1 MKKGFTLI
9 EILAVLA
16 GIAVIAGLLVTLIK
30 PLEIFKCARDSQRMN
45 DLQALSSAI
54 QHYII
59 STNDIDLDGPYQN
72 RGVDEASSTIFI
84 SVPTDKESLPTTFV
98 VGTSTFIVNSVNSN
112 NLKNI
117 DGSGWLP
124 INFQSLEVRAINV
137 LPFDPI
143 NSYASKYFYSYV
155 FHRGMQGFELN
166 ANLECNRYKKGGIE
180 DKTSTDGGDDPDVY
194 EAGSM
199 LTLLPSE
206 IYLSQR
212 ITGLKP
218 IIGLSDATT
227 TITTVLNSVSSTKI
241 YIYNLGSTTL
251 AVYNITQQP
260 AQSRISTDKNYII
273 VPPRSYEPLTITCN
287 AKDVYST
294 TTYTT
299 TFKLWNN
306 DFQNNPYNLNVICNV
321 MTAPRITIT
330 SKELS
335 ITTKTGASST
345 GIIKIFNKGSTDLNI
360 TNINLYREES
370 TSTCANFVSF
380 ALSSSIIPSN
390 QSATLT
396 TIVDAT
402 TLNSKHSFYCKYYI
416 ESNDPY
422 RPLQIVKVNIQ
433 VKSPPGEVSN
443 LKVEKAG
450 SQKLKISWSEPN
462 DNGYDN
468 IIGYRIYR
476 KINATPTI
484 SDFATSVPRT
494 SLSFLDSGLING
506 TNYCYRVSAVNG
518 VGEGPLSSQVACGI
532 PMTTPSPPVISA
544 SPGNK
549 KVDLSWSVS
558 DNGGSIITGYDIYW
572 KTANDTNWKILFKD
586 YQYTSTSH
594 FVPSINNCINYQ
606 YYVIAKNSEGSS
618 NPSNIASA
626 TPYGTSSPPKNAS
639 STAGANYVDLTWQ
652 APDDKGCPTLSY
664 YKIYKASSTPQN
676 FVFVAST
683 TNLSYSDYNVTSSVT
698 YYYYITA
705 VNSYGE
711 SDKSNIIS
719 ARPGLSKCPAP
730 TNLTL
735 TPNDRRITLNWNTSL
750 SSGYYYL
757 YYSSNTPSN
766 FVKFATVTHPSSTY
780 THTGLING
788 GIYYYYV
795 TAENPGT
802 CLESNPSNIASTSPG
817 SAPSPPKNFK
827 ADSYQD
833 RIELRWEPP
842 ESDGGFPILYY
853 SLYKNYNLI
862 TTTSASTLSY
872 IDINIDPSSVYTYS
886 VSATNKIGEGEKA
899 YVNAGYCPSWSI
911 IYGSEKDDKPTYTF
925 LLSNGKYI
933 IVGETKSTSTL
944 GGYDGFLMRIDSLG
958 NLELLNSYGG
968 ALDDS
973 IRSFVELD
981 DGNYLIAGTT
991 KSFGDTNG
999 DIFIAKISS
1008 STGNVIWAKVFG
1020 TNGIDDYPFITRGD
1034 NSYDNYIYL
1043 TFSTQYQTFGGRD
1056 IVVMKLDQNGNIIWQ
1071 KRFGG
1076 VRDDIPY
1083 KIVFHGRQA
1092 YYYDDY
1098 LFIIGYTS
1106 SYRAGSW
1113 HGLLIKLKTNG
1124 NLEYAK
1130 IYGGNYPFAG
1140 SYPYNLDYLLDIKPT
1155 YNSGLY
1161 LFGSTLSFVLPG
1173 GGDYILLNV
1182 HDSPDLGIIK
1192 GYALGTPGN
1201 DYGFAYTQIGSGY
1214 QDLLLGY
1221 TDTLGAGYSDLLL
1234 IRGDSFYGNWIK
1246 VITLGG
1252 ALGDAF
1258 PVPPIL
1264 PTLTTQLD
1272 QNKILITARTNSSGF
1287 GGDDIW
1293 LVKLDPDLYVKNS
1306 QNQIGFEPGSRFK
1319 YYSYPTTI
1327 IIVENIT
1334 SQVSVNNITNLIGKI
1349 DFFSK
1354 NINISLGTKG
1364 ISFNKLYVAK
1374 CPNISGT
1381 TTPSAPRN
1389 LKAVNQ
1395 TTYNQLTWDPPLS
1408 DGGSSILYYKIYRR
1422 IQNEQSS
1429 PIFLATT
1436 TNISFN
1442 DNNIQDKTYCYKVSA
1457 VNAVGEGPM
1466 SEEACAIPGSGG
1478 ATVPDAPSLTVTPG
1492 NRQNT
1497 LNWTQPYDG
1506 GRPILEY
1513 RVYQYINVNYTLLA
1527 TTSSSTITYTHQNLT
1542 NGQEYCYAVSAR
1554 NSVGEG
1560 NKSNIACGT
1569 PRGVPSS
1576 PQNLQA
1582 NVGDRVISLSW
1593 SAPLDNGGSAIT
1605 EYRIYRRLSGS
1616 SYNFNSPL
1624 ATTSASML
1632 SYNDTNVIPGNT
1644 YCYVVKAKNQY
1655 GESNSS
1661 NEVCKKAGAAPGKWE
1676 IRVEDYGS
1684 NWTTLYF
1691 SCPYTSQTPLCDGG
1705 YPITK
1710 IKIYRGTSPSSL
1722 SFYSELRDPA
1732 SANYRFTDTGLSS
1745 GVTYYYAIKAV
1756 NELNLEGPTSS
1767 EVSVT
1772 PRERA
1777 ITGNIKVLWGLISRS
1792 EGENRVVVQ
1801 DAFPAIGIQFDTPQ
1815 YIDRLEM
1822 RTDPINSDY
1831 LKYLCDN
1838 YGGSDINSWI
1848 KSPTTTLSIKRTC
1861 KTLIFY
1867 PSHSIIS
1874 GYFIGK
1880 DANDIFNMQQINIYG
1895 TGFHG
1900 TARWASLS
1908 LPFLLDSIGLG
1919 GYISNTANIFDI
1931 KIYK

>member
-30 PLEIFKCARDSQRMN
+30 PLELFKCARDSQRMN

-59 STNDIDLDGPYQN
+59 STSDIDLDGPYQN

-84 SVPTDKESLPTTFV
+84 SVPSDKESVPNTFV

-117 DGSGWLP
+117 DGTGWLP
-124 INFQSLEVRAINV
+124 INFQSLEVKAINV
-137 LPFDPI
+137 LPIDPV

-166 ANLECNRYKKGGIE
+166 ANLECNRYKKGGAD

-194 EAGSM
+194 EVGSM
-199 LTLLPSE
+199 LTLSPSE

-227 TITTVLNSVSSTKI
+227 TINTVLNSVSSTKV

-260 AQSRISTDKNYII
+260 AQARISTDKNYII
-273 VPPRSYEPLTITCN
+273 VPPWSFESLTITCN
-287 AKDVYST
+287 AKDVYSA

-321 MTAPRITIT
+321 VTAPRITIT
-330 SKELS
+330 PKELS

-370 TSTCANFVSF
+370 TSTCANFVSYT
-380 ALSSSIIPSN
+380 LSSSVISSN

-402 TLNSKHSFYCKYYI
+402 TLNSKQNFYCKYYI

-422 RPLQIVKVNIQ
+422 RSLEIAKVNIK

-450 SQKLKISWSEPN
+450 SQKLKLSWKAPN

-468 IIGYRIYR
+468 IVAYRIYR
-476 KINATPTI
+476 KINATPTQ
-484 SDFATSVPRT
+484 SDFATSVPST
-494 SLSFLDSGLING
+494 SLSFLDSGLTNG

-518 VGEGPLSSQVACGI
+518 VGEGALSSQVVCGI
-532 PMTTPSPPVISA
+532 PVTTPSPPILSA
-544 SPGNK
+544 SSGNK

-572 KTANDTNWKILFKD
+572 KTADDANWNILLKD
-586 YQYTSTSH
+586 YQDNSTSH

-618 NPSNIASA
+618 NPSNIATA

-652 APDDKGCPTLSY
+652 APDDIGCPALSY
-664 YKIYKASSTPQN
+664 YNIYKASSMPQN
-676 FVFVAST
+676 FVFIAST
-683 TNLSYSDYNVTSSVT
+683 TNLSYRDSNVTSSVT

-711 SDKSNIIS
+711 SDESNIIS
-719 ARPGLSKCPAP
+719 ATPGLLKCPAP

-757 YYSSNTPSN
+757 YYSTNTPSN

-788 GIYYYYV
+788 EVYYYYV
-795 TAENPGT
+795 TAENLGT
-802 CLESNPSNIASTSPG
+802 CLESNPSNVASSSPG
-817 SAPSPPKNFK
+817 SVPSPPKNFK
-827 ADSYQD
+827 ANSYQD
-833 RIELRWEPP
+833 RIELSWQPP

-853 SLYKNYNLI
+853 SLYRNYNLI

-872 IDINIDPSSVYTYS
+872 IDRNIDSSSVYTYS
-886 VSATNKIGEGEKA
+886 LSATNKIGEGEKA

-911 IYGSEKDDKPTYTF
+911 IYGGENHDKSAYSY

-933 IVGETKSTSTL
+933 IVGETTLSSDKGGL
-944 GGYDGFLMRIDSLG
+944 GGKDGFLMRVDSLG
-958 NLELLNSYGG
+958 NLELLKTYGG
-968 ALDDS
+968 ASDDS
-973 IRSFVELD
+973 IRSFEELQ

-991 KSFGDTNG
+991 KSFGDPNG
-999 DIFIAKISS
+999 DIFLAKISS
-1008 STGNVIWAKVFG
+1008 STGNVIWSKVFG
-1020 TNGIDDYPFITRGD
+1020 TNGVDDLPFIARGD

-1056 IVVMKLDQNGNIIWQ
+1056 IIVMKLDQNGNIIWQ

-1083 KIVFHGRQA
+1083 KIVFHGRQV

-1140 SYPYNLDYLLDIKPT
+1140 SYPYNLDYLFDIKPT
-1155 YNSGLY
+1155 YSSGLY
-1161 LFGSTLSFVLPG
+1161 LFGTTLSFTGVG
-1173 GGDYILLNV
+1173 SDYILLNV
-1182 HDSPDLGIIK
+1182 PDSPDLGIIK
-1192 GYALGTPGN
+1192 GYTLGTRGN
-1201 DYGFAYTQIGSGY
+1201 EYGIAYTQIGSGY

-1221 TDTLGAGYSDLLL
+1221 TDTLGAGNGDLLL

-1264 PTLTTQLD
+1264 STSTTQLD
-1272 QNKILITARTNSSGF
+1272 QNKILITAITNSSGF
-1287 GGDDIW
+1287 GGNDIW
-1293 LVKLDPDLYVKNS
+1293 LVKLDPDLNIKNS
-1306 QNQIGFEPGSRFK
+1306 QNQLGFEPGSGFRFN
-1319 YYSYPTTI
+1319 SFPTSSI
-1327 IIVENIT
+1327 IFKDIKNSIIEQ
-1334 SQVSVNNITNLIGKI
+1334 SITNQIGNI
-1349 DFFSK
+1349 NFVSK
-1354 NINISLGTKG
+1354 NLNISLTTRNANFYKK
-1364 ISFNKLYVAK
+1364 SVAY
-1374 CPNISGT
+1374 CFYSLEPT
-1381 TTPSAPRN
+1381 PPSAP
-1389 LKAVNQ
+1389 
-1395 TTYNQLTWDPPLS
+1395 TLS
-1408 DGGSSILYYKIYRR
+1408 
-1422 IQNEQSS
+1422 
-1429 PIFLATT
+1429 
-1436 TNISFN
+1436 
-1442 DNNIQDKTYCYKVSA
+1442 
-1457 VNAVGEGPM
+1457 
-1466 SEEACAIPGSGG
+1466 
-1478 ATVPDAPSLTVTPG
+1478 VTAG
-1492 NRQNT
+1492 DRQNT
-1497 LNWTQPYDG
+1497 LNWTQPSDG
-1506 GRPILEY
+1506 GSPILEY
-1513 RVYQYINVNYTLLA
+1513 RVYQYINGNYTLLA
-1527 TTSSSTITYTHQNLT
+1527 TTSSSTRTYTHQNLT
-1542 NGQEYCYAVSAR
+1542 NGQQYCYAVSAR

-1560 NKSNIACGT
+1560 SKSNIACGT
-1569 PRGVPSS
+1569 PRGVPSP

-1582 NVGDRVISLSW
+1582 TVGDRVIRLSW
-1593 SAPLDNGGSAIT
+1593 SAPLDNGGSPIT
-1605 EYRIYRRLSGS
+1605 EYRIYRILSGEF
-1616 SYNFNSPL
+1616 YNFNSPL

-1632 SYNDTNVIPGNT
+1632 SYNDTNVIPGFT

-1655 GESNSS
+1655 GESDSS
-1661 NEVCKKAGAAPGKWE
+1661 NEVCKTAGAAPGQWVIW
-1676 IRVEDYGS
+1676 IRDYGE
-1684 NWTTLYF
+1684 NWAELQFFCQSSREIFYC
-1691 SCPYTSQTPLCDGG
+1691 SGG

-1710 IKIYRGTSPSSL
+1710 IKLYKGTSPNSL
-1722 SFYSELRDPA
+1722 SLYKEILNPA
-1732 SANYRFTDTGLSS
+1732 SANYTFKDTGLSS
-1745 GVTYYYAIKAV
+1745 GVTYYYAMQAV
-1756 NELNLEGPTSS
+1756 NELNLEGPMSDV
-1767 EVSVT
+1767 VSVT
-1772 PRERA
+1772 PGERV
-1777 ITGNIKVLWGLISRS
+1777 ITGNIKVLWGLIKRIA
-1792 EGENRVVVQ
+1792 GEHRVVAQ
-1801 DAFPAIGIQFDTPQ
+1801 YAFSAIGIQFNTPQ
-1815 YIDRLEM
+1815 YIDRLEIV
-1822 RTDPINSDY
+1822 TDPINSDY

-1838 YGGSDINSWI
+1838 HGWYDVNSWI

-1861 KTLIFY
+1861 KTLIFC
-1867 PSHSIIS
+1867 PGQSIIS
-1874 GYFIGK
+1874 YVIGK
-1880 DANDIFNMQQINIYG
+1880 DANDIFNRQQITTYG
-1895 TGFHG
+1895 TGFNG
-1900 TARWASLS
+1900 TFRWVSLS
-1908 LPFLLDSIGLG
+1908 LPFFIDSISTWGDV
-1919 GYISNTANIFDI
+1919 IHTANIFDI

>member
-30 PLEIFKCARDSQRMN
+30 PLELFKCARDSQRMN

-59 STNDIDLDGPYQN
+59 STSDIDLDGPYQN
-72 RGVDEASSTIFI
+72 RGLDEPSSTIFI
-84 SVPTDKESLPTTFV
+84 SVPSDKESLPTTFV

-117 DGSGWLP
+117 DGTGWLP
-124 INFQSLEVRAINV
+124 INFQSLEVKAINV
-137 LPFDPI
+137 LPIDPI

-155 FHRGMQGFELN
+155 FHRGMRSFELN
-166 ANLECNRYKKGGIE
+166 ANLECNRYKKGGVE

-194 EAGSM
+194 EVGSM

-212 ITGLKP
+212 IKGLKP

-227 TITTVLNSVSSTKI
+227 TITTVLNSVSSTKV

-260 AQSRISTDKNYII
+260 AQARISTDKNYII
-273 VPPRSYEPLTITCN
+273 VPPWSFEPLTITCN
-287 AKDVYST
+287 AKDVYTT

-330 SKELS
+330 PKELR

-345 GIIKIFNKGSTDLNI
+345 GVIKISNKGSTNLNI

-370 TSTCANFVSF
+370 TSTCDNFVSF
-380 ALSSSIIPSN
+380 NLSSSLIPSN

-402 TLNSKHSFYCKYYI
+402 TLNSKYSFYCKYYI

-433 VKSPPGEVSN
+433 VKSPPGEVFN
-443 LKVEKAG
+443 VQVEKAG

-476 KINATPTI
+476 KINATPTQ
-484 SDFATSVPRT
+484 SDFATSVPSKT
-494 SLSFLDSGLING
+494 FSFLDSGLANG

-518 VGEGPLSSQVACGI
+518 IGEGPLSSQVACGI
-532 PMTTPSPPVISA
+532 PMTTPSPPILSA

-549 KVDLSWSVS
+549 KVDLNWSVS

-572 KTANDTNWKILFKD
+572 KTANDTNWNVLFKD

-652 APDDKGCPTLSY
+652 APDDLGCPALSY

-676 FVFVAST
+676 FVFIAST
-683 TNLSYSDYNVTSSVT
+683 TNLSYRDSNVTSSVT

-719 ARPGLSKCPAP
+719 ATPGLSKCPAP

-735 TPNDRRITLNWNTSL
+735 TPNDRRITLSWNTSL

-788 GIYYYYV
+788 EVYYYYV

-802 CLESNPSNIASTSPG
+802 CLESNPSNIASSSPG
-817 SAPSPPKNFK
+817 SVPSPPKNFK
-827 ADSYQD
+827 ANSYQD
-833 RIELRWEPP
+833 RIELSWQPP

-853 SLYKNYNLI
+853 SLYRNYNLI

-872 IDINIDPSSVYTYS
+872 IDRNIDPSSVYAYY
-886 VSATNKIGEGEKA
+886 VYATNKIGAGEKA
-899 YVNAGYCPSWSI
+899 YVYAGYCPSWSI
-911 IYGSEKDDKPTYTF
+911 IYGSENDDKPAYTF

-933 IVGETKSTSTL
+933 IVGETTLSSDKGGL
-944 GGYDGFLMRIDSLG
+944 GGKDGFLMRVDSLG
-958 NLELLNSYGG
+958 NLELLNAYGG
-968 ALDDS
+968 ASDDS

-981 DGNYLIAGTT
+981 DGNYLIAGIT
-991 KSFGDTNG
+991 KSFGDPNG
-999 DIFIAKISS
+999 DIFLAKVSS
-1008 STGNVIWAKVFG
+1008 STGNVIWAKIYG
-1020 TNGIDDYPFITRGD
+1020 TDGIDDYPFITRGY
-1034 NSYDNYIYL
+1034 NSNDNYIYL

-1056 IVVMKLDQNGNIIWQ
+1056 IVVIKLDQNGNIIWQ

-1076 VRDDIPY
+1076 GGDDIPY
-1083 KIVFHGRQA
+1083 KIVFKGRLFD
-1092 YYYDDY
+1092 YYNDY
-1098 LFIIGYTS
+1098 LFIVGYTQ
-1106 SYRAGSW
+1106 SYGAGNW
-1113 HGLLIKLKTNG
+1113 DGLLIQLKTDG

-1130 IYGGNYPFAG
+1130 TYGGSAE
-1140 SYPYNLDYLLDIKPT
+1140 DYLFDIMPT
-1155 YNSGLY
+1155 NYYGIY
-1161 LFGSTLSFVLPG
+1161 LFGRTRSFG
-1173 GGDYILLNV
+1173 AGNNDYMVLNV
-1182 HDSPDLGIIK
+1182 IESAVIN
-1192 GYALGTPGN
+1192 GYTLGTSGQ
-1201 DYGFAYTQIGSGY
+1201 DYGFSYTQIY
-1214 QDLLLGY
+1214 NRYRYEVNDFLLGR
-1221 TDTLGAGYSDLLL
+1221 TDSLGAGSNDLLL
-1234 IRGDSFYGNWIK
+1234 IERDPFYGNLLK

-1252 ALGDAF
+1252 SLEDEL

-1264 PTLTTQLD
+1264 QNPANELD
-1272 QNKILITARTNSSGF
+1272 QDKILITARTKSSNF
-1287 GGDDIW
+1287 GGYDIW
-1293 LVKLDPDLYVKNS
+1293 LIKLDPDLNVKNS
-1306 QNQIGFEPGSRFK
+1306 QNQVGFESGSGFK
-1319 YYSYPTTI
+1319 FFSHPTTTI
-1327 IIVENIT
+1327 TVKNIT
-1334 SQVSVNNITNLIGKI
+1334 TQVSVRDITNIISKT
-1349 DFFSK
+1349 DFVSK
-1354 NINISLGTKG
+1354 NTNISLGTKS
-1364 ISFNKLYVAK
+1364 ISFNKLYIAK
-1374 CPNISGT
+1374 CPDIFGT

-1389 LKAVNQ
+1389 LKAENK

-1442 DNNIQDKTYCYKVSA
+1442 DNNISQNKTYCYKVSA

-1478 ATVPDAPSLTVTPG
+1478 ATVPGTPSLTVTPG

-1497 LNWTQPYDG
+1497 LNWTQPSDG
-1506 GRPILEY
+1506 GSSILEY
-1513 RVYQYINVNYTLLA
+1513 RVYQYINGNYTLLT
-1527 TTSSSTITYTHQNLT
+1527 TTSPSTRTYTHQNLT

-1560 NKSNIACGT
+1560 SKSNIVCGT
-1569 PRGVPSS
+1569 PRGVPSP

-1593 SAPLDNGGSAIT
+1593 SAPLDNGGSPIT

-1624 ATTSASML
+1624 ATTSASVL

-1655 GESNSS
+1655 GESDQS
-1661 NEVCKKAGAAPGKWE
+1661 NEVCNKAGSAPGQWE

-1684 NWTTLYF
+1684 NWARLQFTCISFPESSYCT
-1691 SCPYTSQTPLCDGG
+1691 GG

-1710 IKIYRGTSPSSL
+1710 IKIYKGTSPSLLSL
-1722 SFYSELRDPA
+1722 YSELRDPA

-1745 GVTYYYAIKAV
+1745 GVTYYYAIKVV

-1767 EVSVT
+1767 VVSVT
-1772 PRERA
+1772 PGERE
-1777 ITGNIKVLWGLISRS
+1777 ITGNIKVLWGFISRIA
-1792 EGENRVVVQ
+1792 GENTVVVQ

-1838 YGGSDINSWI
+1838 YGGSDVNSWI

-1861 KTLIFY
+1861 KTLIFC
-1867 PSHSIIS
+1867 PGQSIIS
-1874 GYFIGK
+1874 YYFIGK
-1880 DANDIFNMQQINIYG
+1880 DANDIFNRQQITIYG
-1895 TGFHG
+1895 TGFDG
-1900 TARWASLS
+1900 TFRWVSS
-1908 LPFLLDSIGLG
+1908 SGFSFLDSISTWG
-1919 GYISNTANIFDI
+1919 GVIHTANIFDI

>member
-30 PLEIFKCARDSQRMN
+30 PLELFKCARDSQRMN
-45 DLQALSSAI
+45 DLQVLSSAI

-72 RGVDEASSTIFI
+72 RGIDEASSTIFI
-84 SVPTDKESLPTTFV
+84 SVPSDKESLPTTFV

-117 DGSGWLP
+117 DGTGWLP
-124 INFQSLEVRAINV
+124 INFQSLAVRAINV
-137 LPFDPI
+137 LPIDPV

-155 FHRGMQGFELN
+155 FHRGMRGFELN
-166 ANLECNRYKKGGIE
+166 ANLECNRYKKGGAD

-194 EAGSM
+194 EVGSM

-212 ITGLKP
+212 IKGLKP

-227 TITTVLNSVSSTKI
+227 TITTVLNSVSSTKV

-260 AQSRISTDKNYII
+260 AQARISTDKNYII
-273 VPPRSYEPLTITCN
+273 VPPWSFEPLTITCN

-321 MTAPRITIT
+321 VTAPRITIT
-330 SKELS
+330 PKELS

-345 GIIKIFNKGSTDLNI
+345 GIIKIFNKGATDLNI

-380 ALSSSIIPSN
+380 NLSSSVIPSN

-402 TLNSKHSFYCKYYI
+402 ALNSKQNFYCKYYI

-422 RPLQIVKVNIQ
+422 RPLQIVKVNIK

-450 SQKLKISWSEPN
+450 SQKLKLSWSEP

-476 KINATPTI
+476 KINATPTQ

-494 SLSFLDSGLING
+494 TFSFLDSGLTNG

-532 PMTTPSPPVISA
+532 PMTTPSPPVLSV
-544 SPGNK
+544 SSGNK

-572 KTANDTNWKILFKD
+572 KAANDTNWNILLTN
-586 YQYTSTSH
+586 YQNNSTTH

-606 YYVIAKNSEGSS
+606 YYVIAKNSEGNS

-639 STAGANYVDLTWQ
+639 STAGANYIDLTWQ
-652 APDDKGCPTLSY
+652 APDDVGCPVLSY

-676 FVFVAST
+676 FVLIAST
-683 TNLSYSDYNVTSSVT
+683 TNLSYRDSNVTSSVT

-788 GIYYYYV
+788 ELYYYYV

-802 CLESNPSNIASTSPG
+802 CLESNPSNIASSSPG
-817 SAPSPPKNFK
+817 TVPSPPKNFK
-827 ADSYQD
+827 ASSYQD

-853 SLYKNYNLI
+853 SLYRNYNLI

-872 IDINIDPSSVYTYS
+872 IDRNIDPSSVYTYS
-886 VSATNKIGEGEKA
+886 VSATNKIGEGEKI

-911 IYGSEKDDKPTYTF
+911 IYGSENDDKPAYTY

-933 IVGETKSTSTL
+933 IVGETTLSSDKGGL
-944 GGYDGFLMRIDSLG
+944 GGTDGFLMRVDSLG
-958 NLELLNSYGG
+958 NLELLNTYGG
-968 ALDDS
+968 ASDDS

-981 DGNYLIAGTT
+981 DGNYLIAGIT
-991 KSFGDTNG
+991 KSFGDSNG
-999 DIFIAKISS
+999 DIFLAKVSS
-1008 STGNVIWAKVFG
+1008 STGNVIWAKIYG
-1020 TNGIDDYPFITRGD
+1020 TNGTDDYPFITRGY
-1034 NSYDNYIYL
+1034 NSNDNYIYL

-1056 IVVMKLDQNGNIIWQ
+1056 IVVMKLDQNGNIIWS

-1076 VRDDIPY
+1076 TGDDIPY
-1083 KIVFHGRQA
+1083 KIV
-1092 YYYDDY
+1092 YYNDY
-1098 LFIIGYTS
+1098 LFIVGYTQ
-1106 SYRAGSW
+1106 SYGAGNW
-1113 HGLLIKLKTNG
+1113 DGLLIQLKTDG
-1124 NLEYAK
+1124 TLEYAK
-1130 IYGGNYPFAG
+1130 TYGGSAE
-1140 SYPYNLDYLLDIKPT
+1140 DYLFDILPT
-1155 YNSGLY
+1155 NYYGIY
-1161 LFGSTLSFVLPG
+1161 LFGRTRSFG
-1173 GGDYILLNV
+1173 ASNNDYIVLNV
-1182 HDSPDLGIIK
+1182 IEGAVNN
-1192 GYALGTPGN
+1192 GYILGTSGQ
-1201 DYGFAYTQIGSGY
+1201 DYGFSYTQIY
-1214 QDLLLGY
+1214 NKYRYEVNDFLLGR
-1221 TDTLGAGYSDLLL
+1221 TDSLGAGSNDLLL
-1234 IRGDSFYGNWIK
+1234 IRRDPFYGNLLK

-1252 ALGDAF
+1252 SLEDEL

-1264 PTLTTQLD
+1264 QNPTTELD
-1272 QNKILITARTNSSGF
+1272 QNKILITARTKSSNF
-1287 GGDDIW
+1287 GGYDIW
-1293 LVKLDPDLYVKNS
+1293 LIKLDPDLNVKNS
-1306 QNQIGFEPGSRFK
+1306 QNQLGFEPGSGFTF
-1319 YYSYPTTI
+1319 YSYPTTTI
-1327 IIVENIT
+1327 TVKNIKT
-1334 SQVSVNNITNLIGKI
+1334 QVSVNDITNLIGKT
-1349 DFFSK
+1349 DFYSK
-1354 NINISLGTKG
+1354 NNINIPLGTKG
-1364 ISFNKLYVAK
+1364 ISFNKLYIAK
-1374 CPNISGT
+1374 CPDMFGT

-1389 LKAVNQ
+1389 LRAVNQ

-1408 DGGSSILYYKIYRR
+1408 DGGSPILYYKIYRR

-1436 TNISFN
+1436 TNTSFN
-1442 DNNIQDKTYCYKVSA
+1442 DNNILQNKTYCYKVSA

-1466 SEEACAIPGSGG
+1466 SDEACAIPGSGG
-1478 ATVPDAPSLTVTPG
+1478 ATVPGTPSLTVTPG

-1497 LNWTQPYDG
+1497 LNWTQPSDG
-1506 GRPILEY
+1506 GSPILEY
-1513 RVYQYINVNYTLLA
+1513 RVYQYINGNYTLLA
-1527 TTSSSTITYTHQNLT
+1527 TTSPSIRTYTHQNLT
-1542 NGQEYCYAVSAR
+1542 NEQEYCYAVSAR

-1569 PRGVPSS
+1569 PGGVPSP

-1582 NVGDRVISLSW
+1582 TVGDRVISLSW
-1593 SAPLDNGGSAIT
+1593 SEPLDNGGSPIT

-1655 GESNSS
+1655 GESNPS
-1661 NEVCKKAGAAPGKWE
+1661 NEVCKKAGSAPGQWE
-1676 IRVEDYGS
+1676 IIVEDYGE
-1684 NWTTLYF
+1684 NWARLQFTCISYPESSYCT
-1691 SCPYTSQTPLCDGG
+1691 GG

-1710 IKIYRGTSPSSL
+1710 IKIYKGTSPSSL
-1722 SFYSELRDPA
+1722 SLYSELIDPT
-1732 SANYRFTDTGLSS
+1732 SRNYRFTDTGLSS
-1745 GVTYYYAIKAV
+1745 GVTYYYAIKVV
-1756 NELNLEGPTSS
+1756 NELNLEGPMSS
-1767 EVSVT
+1767 VVSVT
-1772 PRERA
+1772 PGERA
-1777 ITGNIKVLWGLISRS
+1777 ITGNIKVLWGSYEWIC
-1792 EGENRVVVQ
+1792 GTYKACVTNFNP
-1801 DAFPAIGIQFDTPQ
+1801 AFGIQFDSPQ
-1815 YIDRLEM
+1815 YINNVK
-1822 RTDPINSDY
+1822 INVFSIQFQSPVQLSYLCDDY
-1831 LKYLCDN
+1831 LKIYTETYLQST
-1838 YGGSDINSWI
+1838 G
-1848 KSPTTTLSIKRTC
+1848 TTTLNINRTC
-1861 KTLIFY
+1861 KALIITT
-1867 PSHSIIS
+1867 SDNI
-1874 GYFIGK
+1874 YFLGLVGAN
-1880 DANDIFNMQQINIYG
+1880 ANDLMSRSQIRVVGGTCNFSGGWISAIFSGINVYSLD
-1895 TGFHG
+1895 
-1900 TARWASLS
+1900 SLS
-1908 LPFLLDSIGLG
+1908 LAICQPPSFNAFIK
-1919 GYISNTANIFDI
+1919 NIVP
-1931 KIYK
+1931 YK